1 MTDIKEFKNTESLV
15 DINDISV
22 DKNLPKSERIK
33 EYIRQI
39 KNPYCFKCGD
49 LFAKHHYINF
59 LQCSQLRDT
68 IYYGKRIEYKIN
80 SKLFDF
86 ADKPVKFKEV
96 SNYVVLCNGI
106 LTLIIHK

>member
-49 LFAKHHYINF
+49 FV
-59 LQCSQLRDT
+59 
-68 IYYGKRIEYKIN
+68 
-80 SKLFDF
+80 
-86 ADKPVKFKEV
+86 VKAR
-96 SNYVVLCNGI
+96 
-106 LTLIIHK
+106 

>member
-49 LFAKHHYINF
+49 FVVIARYSNNGLSIEDC
-59 LQCSQLRDT
+59 LQS
-68 IYYGKRIEYKIN
+68 
-80 SKLFDF
+80 
-86 ADKPVKFKEV
+86 
-96 SNYVVLCNGI
+96 
-106 LTLIIHK
+106 III

>member
-1 MTDIKEFKNTESLV
+1 MTDIKEFTNTESLV

-49 LFAKHHYINF
+49 FVVKARYSNNGLSIENC
-59 LQCSQLRDT
+59 LQS
-68 IYYGKRIEYKIN
+68 
-80 SKLFDF
+80 
-86 ADKPVKFKEV
+86 
-96 SNYVVLCNGI
+96 
-106 LTLIIHK
+106 III